1 MEKHI
6 PFVGW
11 LNIGYNVLGLFA
23 GLIAFIIL
31 YGVSMIPEVHHEGAS
46 CILQLVAQVV
56 IILAI
61 ITSLPG
67 IIGGIGVLQRRHW
80 GRILL
85 IIVSFLNLLSI
96 PFGTALGIY
105 SLWVLLKEE
114 TAKLFS

>member
-11 LNIGYNVLGLFA
+11 LNIGYNILGLFG
-23 GLIAFIIL
+23 GLVAFMVL
-31 YGVSMIPEVHHEGAS
+31 YGVSMVPDVRHEGAS
-46 CILQLVAQVV
+46 FILQLIAQVV
-56 IILAI
+56 IIFVI

-67 IIGGIGVLQRRHW
+67 IVGGIGVLQRRTW
-80 GRILL
+80 GRIVV